1 MGAVRPHRSALG
13 SPEQGQSLVL
23 VLFLQKHN
31 SLPVQGAGGAELKC
45 ELSKPVLALTQHRG
59 LHLGGLQSRLGC
71 FPERDGVGE
80 VVPLLASPR
89 MVSRGWAAVSGA
101 EGLRPLTQGR
111 LPPVGKTLA
120 EFVGVLFCFP

>member
-1 MGAVRPHRSALG
+1 MPWGPLNKDSHWSSFSSSRSITAFQSRAL
-13 SPEQGQSLVL
+13 
-23 VLFLQKHN
+23 
-31 SLPVQGAGGAELKC
+31 GGAELKC